1 MKPRQA
7 NLCDLP
13 RELPRPAKPRKRV
26 PCLQFR
32 EVFCKNCH
40 PPGRA
45 WLQTAG
51 HDQENPSGR
60 ASGEPFPPTPTSWGW
75 AVWGGE
81 ALALELHLRM
91 QDNPHAPSTP
101 GLRFQ
106 PPCHPGFSPLGRVG
120 DARCTH
126 WAVLLCQQQDG
137 LVGTSL
143 LVQWLRLRASNT
155 GGTDSVPSWGIE
167 TLQPNAAAKKN

>member
-1 MKPRQA
+1 MEKSYPPFTDCETKTSQL
-7 NLCDLP
+7 NVICHESYPDLQSP
-13 RELPRPAKPRKRV
+13 EKGRPAYSSERFSVRTV
-26 PCLQFR
+26 IHQ
-32 EVFCKNCH
+32 
-40 PPGRA
+40 A

-60 ASGEPFPPTPTSWGW
+60 PSGEPFPPTPTSWGW

-91 QDNPHAPSTP
+91 QDTPHAPSTP

-120 DARCTH
+120 DACCTH
-126 WAVLLCQQQDG
+126 WAVFVSSKMAWWG
-137 LVGTSL
+137 LP
-143 LVQWLRLRASNT
+143 WWSN
-155 GGTDSVPSWGIE
+155 G
-167 TLQPNAAAKKN
+167 

>member
-1 MKPRQA
+1 MKGWRNLTLLSQTVKPRQA
-7 NLCDLP
+7 NLRDLP
-13 RELPRPAKPRKRV
+13 RELPKPAKPRERA

-60 ASGEPFPPTPTSWGW
+60 PSGEPFPHTPTSWGW

-91 QDNPHAPSTP
+91 QGTPHAPSTP

-120 DARCTH
+120 DACCTH
-126 WAVLLCQQQDG
+126 TGQCFSVSSKMAWWG
-137 LVGTSL
+137 LP
-143 LVQWLRLRASNT
+143 WWSN
-155 GGTDSVPSWGIE
+155 G
-167 TLQPNAAAKKN
+167 